1 MLDVGGSE
9 LVIIGVVALI
19 VIGPKDLPEMFRTLG
34 RFTGK
39 LRSMAR
45 DFQRAMESAADQSGV
60 KDVAKDL
67 KTMTSS
73 KNLGLDAVKEAASK
87 FEKWDPLKP
96 AAAKAASGMKPG
108 PASAAAA
115 TADAAALVA
124 EAPAAAVAAPG
135 PNTQALADRVATA
148 KISAAETAE
157 AIRATRAAAA
167 AEPVPET
174 LPGPAA

>member
-45 DFQRAMESAADQSGV
+45 DFQRAMESAADQAGV

-67 KTMTSS
+67 KSMTSS
-73 KNLGLDAVKEAASK
+73 KNLGLDAVKDAATK

-96 AAAKAASGMKPG
+96 ASAKIATP
-108 PASAAAA
+108 PRSAAG
-115 TADAAALVA
+115 AAAPPPETGAVPV
-124 EAPAAAVAAPG
+124 PAADLG
-135 PNTQALADRVATA
+135 PNTQALADKVSAARVT
-148 KISAAETAE
+148 AAETAE

-167 AEPVPET
+167 AAEPVPET
-174 LPGPAA
+174 PPGSAA